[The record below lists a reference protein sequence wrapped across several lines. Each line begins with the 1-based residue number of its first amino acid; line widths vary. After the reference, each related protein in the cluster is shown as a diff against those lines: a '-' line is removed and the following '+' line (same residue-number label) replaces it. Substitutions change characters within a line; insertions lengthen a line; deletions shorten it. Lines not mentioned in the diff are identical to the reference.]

1 MFLTWGC
8 HHHLRGK
15 RSTRSPLVSILWAN
29 LTNPIRILSSQ
40 QVIRAGQPLLP
51 SVGFVGCSGMGFKK
65 RKKSIACTEVPAV
78 FSPECPIDTVFLFF
92 SWPSA
97 SWEKEVGILPL
108 NSGTIFYLTVTCIPY
123 ISSLGRKFC
132 SFWGWG
138 IPTSHSYVLYLLFKL
153 LVSKIMP
160 ILSSLQGGIMFNM
173 FLS

>member
-1 MFLTWGC
+1 M
-8 HHHLRGK
+8 GK
-15 RSTRSPLVSILWAN
+15 FHQPHQDLKLLAGHQSGATLAASYWFCGLFWCGILEKE
-29 LTNPIRILSSQ
+29 
-40 QVIRAGQPLLP
+40 
-51 SVGFVGCSGMGFKK
+51 KK
-65 RKKSIACTEVPAV
+65 KKKGIACTEVPAV
-78 FSPECPIDTVFLFF
+78 FPLERPIDTVFLFF

-132 SFWGWG
+132 SFWGRG

-153 LVSKIMP
+153 LVSKIMA